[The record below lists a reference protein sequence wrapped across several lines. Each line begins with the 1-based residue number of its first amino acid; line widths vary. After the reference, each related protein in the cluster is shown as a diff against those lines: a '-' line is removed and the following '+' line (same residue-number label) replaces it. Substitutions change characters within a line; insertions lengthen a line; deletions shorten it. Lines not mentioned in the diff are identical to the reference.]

1 MKALYI
7 VEPGKVAV
15 REIERPAPA
24 RGQVLLRVRMVGF
37 CGSDLNAFRGKNPM
51 QSYPVILGHEI
62 AATVEQVTDG
72 VGDNLPPGMNVT
84 LSPYTSC
91 GKCPACRNSRPNACR
106 DNQTLGVGRD
116 GGITEYI
123 TAPHEKIY
131 PAGDLPPKALALV
144 EPLAVGCHTITRGR
158 VTDKDTVAV
167 LGCGAIGLGAVAG
180 AAWRGAR
187 VIAVDIDDRKLQIAR
202 LAGAS
207 ETINSA
213 ERPLHD
219 ELTRLTG
226 DGPQVVVEAIG
237 LPATFRAAVEQ
248 VAFTGRVVYVGYAKE
263 PVEYDTKLF
272 VKKELDIMGSRNA
285 LDEFPTVIDML
296 KSGKF
301 PVDEVVTRTVPIAR
315 AAAALAQWDAEPA
328 AVTRI
333 LVDMDAAG

>member
-7 VEPGKVAV
+7 VEPGKLEV
-15 REIERPAPA
+15 RDIEKPLPAPPE
-24 RGQVLLRVRMVGF
+24 VLLRVRMVGL
-37 CGSDLNAFRGKNPM
+37 CGSDLNAFRGRNPM

-72 VGDNLPPGMNVT
+72 AGDDLPPGTNVT
-84 LSPYTSC
+84 LCPYTSC
-91 GKCPACRNSRPNACR
+91 GQCPACRGGRPNACR
-106 DNQTLGVGRD
+106 DNQTLGVARD
-116 GGITEYI
+116 GAITEYI

-131 PAGDLPPKALALV
+131 PAGDLPPRALALV
-144 EPLAVGCHTITRGR
+144 EPLAVGCHTISRGR
-158 VTDKDTVAV
+158 VTKENTVAV

-187 VIAVDIDDRKLQIAR
+187 VIAVDIDDKKLRIAR

-213 ERPLHD
+213 VTDLHD
-219 ELTRLTG
+219 QLVKLTG
-226 DGPQVVVEAIG
+226 DGPDVVVEAIG
-237 LPATFRAAVEQ
+237 LDDTFRAAVEE
-248 VAFTGRVVYVGYAKE
+248 VAFTGRVVYVGYANE

-296 KSGKF
+296 ASGKF
-301 PVDEVVTRTVPIAR
+301 PVDKVVTRTVPIAR
-315 AAAALAQWDAEPA
+315 AAAALAEWDADPA

>member
-1 MKALYI
+1 VKALYI
-7 VEPGKVAV
+7 VEPGKLEV
-15 REIERPAPA
+15 RDIEKPLPAP
-24 RGQVLLRVRMVGF
+24 GEVLLRVRMAGF
-37 CGSDLNAFRGKNPM
+37 CGSDLNAFRGRNPM

-72 VGDNLPPGMNVT
+72 AGDDLPTGTNVT
-84 LSPYTSC
+84 LCPYTSC
-91 GKCPACRNSRPNACR
+91 GKCPACRGGRPNACR
-106 DNQTLGVGRD
+106 DNQTLGVARD

-123 TAPHEKIY
+123 TAPQEKIY
-131 PAGDLPPKALALV
+131 PAGNLPPRALALV
-144 EPLAVGCHTITRGR
+144 EPLAVGFHTITRGR
-158 VTDKDTVAV
+158 VTGKDTVTV

-187 VIAVDIDDRKLQIAR
+187 VIAVDIDDNKLRIAR

-213 ERPLHD
+213 VTDLHD
-219 ELTRLTG
+219 QLVKLTG
-226 DGPQVVVEAIG
+226 DGPDVVVEAIG
-237 LPATFRAAVEQ
+237 LPATFRSAVDE
-248 VAFTGRVVYVGYAKE
+248 VAFTGRVVYVGYANE

-296 KSGKF
+296 ASGKF

-315 AAAALAQWDAEPA
+315 AAAALAEWDANPA

-333 LVDMDAAG
+333 LVDMDAAE